1 MKKLY
6 GLLAA
11 FFFLCTG
18 SVVAQNIDVA
28 GKVTDPDGAPVA
40 GATIR
45 VEGTKSGL
53 QTQMDGSFKASVKEG
68 TKLTTDLPIT
78 DISFISGFSSLDYF
92 STAFAKK
99 YKLSPKKFRT
109 LKQPELQ
116 Q

>member
-28 GKVTDPDGAPVA
+28 GKVTDPDGAPVQ

-45 VEGTKSGL
+45 IAGTKSGL

-78 DISFISGFSSLDYF
+78 DISFISGLAVLIIFQLHLQKNINY
-92 STAFAKK
+92 
-99 YKLSPKKFRT
+99 L
-109 LKQPELQ
+109 LKNSGP
-116 Q
+116 

>member
-6 GLLAA
+6 GLLVA

-28 GKVTDPDGAPVA
+28 GKVTDPDGAPVQ

-45 VEGTKSGL
+45 IAGTKSGL

-68 TKLTTDLPIT
+68 TKLTISAIGFETKELPASANMSVT
-78 DISFISGFSSLDYF
+78 LARDVKGMNEVVV
-92 STAFAKK
+92 TAIGIRREK
-99 YKLSPKKFRT
+99 R
-109 LKQPELQ
+109 E
-116 Q
+116 